1 MRLLG
6 WRAGVIIT
14 VVLTAVFFVIPP
26 DERIHLGLDLQG
38 GIHLVLEV
46 QSEKAVDSKIDRY
59 FGELRDRLDKG
70 DIRTRI
76 FRREGRKVI
85 IGHHRA
91 GDRSRLITMMGAYPD
106 LALQRTEGEPPTFTY
121 AFPEDIAKQTMEQ
134 AVAQAL
140 ETIRNRIDQFGVRE
154 PTLQRQGERRIIIQ
168 LPGVEDPSRAK
179 ALIGKTALL
188 EFKMVDR
195 GADPEEAHKT
205 GAAPE
210 GLQLLYQ
217 VTRDTATGEIIR
229 RTPVVVK
236 REAAL
241 TGDNLTDARVEI
253 GSRLNEPYV
262 AISFDSV
269 GAQAFER
276 LTGANVGRRLAIIL
290 DGVVYSAPTIQERIP
305 GGRAQITGRFTIEE
319 ARDLAIAL
327 RAGALPAPVE
337 VLEERN
343 VGPSLGADSVRQG
356 VFSIIVGFLLVL
368 SFMVIYY
375 KLSGGVAVLALLLN
389 LLLLMGALGFFEA
402 TLTLPGIAGVVLTVG
417 MAVDANVLIFERIR
431 EELRLGKTIRS
442 AIDAGYGKAFVTI
455 LDANITTLIA
465 ALVLLQFG
473 TGPIKGF
480 AITLSIGI
488 IASMFTAI
496 FVTRFVYDF
505 VLSRHDVRSLSI

>member
-1 MRLLG
+1 MKLMG
-6 WRAGVIIT
+6 WRAGVIAA
-14 VVLTAVFFVIPP
+14 VVLTAIFYIVPP
-26 DERIHLGLDLQG
+26 GERIHLGLDLQG

-46 QSEKAVDSKIDRY
+46 QSEKAVDAKVVRY
-59 FGELRDRLDKG
+59 FGEIKDRLEKD

-76 FRREGRKVI
+76 FRRDGWKVI
-85 IGHHRA
+85 IGLHRA
-91 GDRSRLITMMGAYPD
+91 GDRSKLTALMGGYPD
-106 LALQRTEGEPPTFTY
+106 MALQSSEGDPPTFTY
-121 AFPEDIAKQTMEQ
+121 AFPEDIAKLTKDQ

-168 LPGVEDPSRAK
+168 LPGVKDPSRAK
-179 ALIGKTALL
+179 ALIGKTAQL
-188 EFKMVDR
+188 EFKMVDSSVN
-195 GADPEEAHKT
+195 
-205 GAAPE
+205 AAEVQESGDVPE
-210 GLQLLYQ
+210 GLQLLYE
-217 VTRDTATGEIIR
+217 VTRDKATGEVIR
-229 RTPVVVK
+229 RTPFVVK
-236 REAAL
+236 QEAAL

-253 GSRLNEPYV
+253 GSRFNEPYV
-262 AISFDSV
+262 TISFDSV
-269 GAQAFER
+269 GAAAFER
-276 LTGANVGRRLAIIL
+276 VTGANIGRRLGIVL
-290 DGVVYSAPTIQERIP
+290 DGVIYSAPTIQDRIP

-356 VFSIIVGFLLVL
+356 MFSIVVGFLLVVVL
-368 SFMVIYY
+368 MAVYY
-375 KLSGGVAVLALLLN
+375 RLSGGVAILALVLN
-389 LLLLMGALGFFEA
+389 LVLLIGALGFFEA
-402 TLTLPGIAGVVLTVG
+402 TLTLPGIAGIVLTVG

-442 AIDAGYGKAFVTI
+442 AIDAGYAKAFYTI
-455 LDANITTLIA
+455 LDANVTTLIA

-505 VLSRHDVRSLSI
+505 TLSRSDIRSLSI